1 VRQDDDILV
10 FDEDDDDG
18 DLKSDNQEGL
28 NANVWHMLVVDDEP
42 EVHSVTRLALTG
54 FTFAGKKLSIHS
66 ACDAEEAKVMLSGS
80 TQYAIA
86 LLDVVMESEHA
97 GLDLARWIRES
108 LKDKHIRL
116 VLRTGQPGQAPERE
130 VITDYDINDYK
141 EKTELTANKLYTLTY
156 SCLRSYR
163 DIVSLYQNKLGLE
176 TIIQSSNKIFAHQSL
191 SEFTQGALQQLCAL
205 LHIDAGALYSE
216 VDSFAASHGESGSN
230 VLAATGRYQ
239 QFLNKPL
246 DAVLSAHRDHKLQT
260 VLETGGQHFGDDYFI
275 GVYES
280 HLERKNVLFL
290 EGIDISTELDKQ
302 LVELFGTNIGVA
314 FDNQSMFEEVEVTQ
328 REMVYRM
335 SEAVES
341 RSKETSNHVKRMAM
355 ICRYL
360 ATRIDMSSREVEI
373 LYKAAPLHDIGK
385 IAIPDHILNKPG
397 TFTAE
402 EWQTMQTH
410 AQIGADI
417 LASSELEVLRAGAI
431 IAGEH
436 HENWDGS
443 GYPRGKSGTDI
454 HIYGRI
460 AAVADVFDAL
470 TNKRCYKGAWS
481 IEKTLAFFDE
491 MNGVKFDPQ
500 LVELV
505 FQHQDELVVIQNNYA
520 D

>member
-1 VRQDDDILV
+1 MRQDDDILV
-10 FDEDDDDG
+10 FDDDDD
-18 DLKSDNQEGL
+18 DLESDNREGL
-28 NANVWHMLVVDDEP
+28 NVDVWHMLVVDDEP

-54 FTFAGKKLSIHS
+54 FTFAGKKLTIHS
-66 ACDAEEAKVMLSGS
+66 AYDAEEAKVMLSGS

-246 DAVLSAHRDHKLQT
+246 DAVLSVHRDHKLQAL
-260 VLETGGQHFGDDYFI
+260 LETGGQHFGDDYFI

-290 EGIDISTELDKQ
+290 EGIDVSTELDKQ

-314 FDNQSMFEEVEVTQ
+314 FDNQSMYEEVEVTQ

-360 ATRIDMSSREVEI
+360 ATHIDMSSREVEI

-397 TFTAE
+397 AFIAE
-402 EWQTMQTH
+402 EWKIMQTH

-443 GYPRGKSGTDI
+443 GYPNGKSGTDI

-491 MNGVKFDPQ
+491 MKGVKFDPH